1 MQRIFFKALNQNLK
15 KSTSQSILQKQRDIL
30 CNKINGYIDNLQT
43 HLLEKNRSKSIKS
56 DFLANLSD
64 SSILSNSFE
73 CKKKKRI
80 RPATQ
85 REKITKRKIESRNF
99 LIFCISLSL

>member
-1 MQRIFFKALNQNLK
+1 MKFRNHMLQRIFFKALSQNLK
-15 KSTSQSILQKQRDIL
+15 KSTSQSLLQKQKDLL
-30 CNKINGYIDNLQT
+30 CDRINGYIDNLQT

-73 CKKKKRI
+73 CKKKRKI
-80 RPATQ
+80 RPVTQ
-85 REKITKRKIESRNF
+85 RDAKIKRKIE
-99 LIFCISLSL
+99 